1 VNPDSPARAASD
13 DPARLVAE
21 VQAGS
26 SEAFTQLVRLYQ
38 AKVRSYLGRF
48 VRGNDAVDDLAQETF
63 IAAYRGLSGFR
74 EKSSFALWLLGIAR
88 NLALKHLREEQRRR
102 EHEADSF
109 EAAYLR
115 WSQDRMEAEDA
126 SIDRHEQVVA
136 ALRSCIDRLQKNS
149 ADLIQDAYFRGR
161 TAAEI
166 AQDSGKTEGAVW
178 VTMMRIRQALRAC
191 IGTQMARAEAR

>member
-1 VNPDSPARAASD
+1 VKPDSPPRAASE
-13 DPARLVAE
+13 DPSRLVAE

-26 SEAFTQLVRLYQ
+26 SDAFSQLVRLYQ

-63 IAAYRGLSGFR
+63 IAAYRGLAGFK
-74 EKSSFALWLLGIAR
+74 EKSSFSLWLLGIAR

-102 EHEADSF
+102 EQEADSF
-109 EAAYLR
+109 EAAYVR
-115 WSQDRMEAEDA
+115 WSQERMETEDA
-126 SIDRHEQVVA
+126 SVERHEQVVA

-149 ADLIQDAYFRGR
+149 ADLIQDAYFKGR

-166 AQDSGKTEGAVW
+166 AEESGKTEGAVW
-178 VTMMRIRQALRAC
+178 VTMMRIRQALRTC
-191 IGTQMARAEAR
+191 IGTQMARAGAP